1 MFLYV
6 MSYGSMLF
14 WALKATFLS

>member
-6 MSYGSMLF
+6 MSVL
-14 WALKATFLS
+14 LEDTRL